1 MNLIRLALDNY
12 IAALVAVFM
21 VILFGT
27 ISLSRLPV
35 QLTPEVEKPTIS
47 VSTNWRAA
55 APEEIESE
63 IIEPQEKVLRGL
75 PGMTKLVSVAQRGSA
90 RITITLAIGTNLQR
104 GLVEVLN
111 RLNRVS
117 IYPVDADEPVLST
130 VGERSRAIA
139 WFIIKPLPGNERDI
153 VSYQDFVEDARCAS
167 PLILL
172 RRPTWVSSY
181 PGSYSWL
188 APTRIFRLAALTW
201 GNAAIPCV
209 TAVPMTWPNLAG

>member
-1 MNLIRLALDNY
+1 VNLTRLALDNY

-75 PGMTKLVSVAQRGSA
+75 PGMTKLVSVAQRGRA
-90 RITITLAIGTNLQR
+90 RITITLEIGGDLQR

-117 IYPVDADEPVLST
+117 SYPADADEPVTILLKT
-130 VGERSRAIA
+130 LC
-139 WFIIKPLPGNERDI
+139 KPVLNGLQACQCPRFAAGVR
-153 VSYQDFVEDARCAS
+153 ARCVS
-167 PLILL
+167 LLIPTRPL
-172 RRPTWVSSY
+172 TWVLSCPRSF
-181 PGSYSWL
+181 GWL
-188 APTRIFRLAALTW
+188 APTRTSRPAALMW

-209 TAVPMTWPNLAG
+209 LAVRMT